1 MFHGNLKMVNA
12 HAGTLSTV
20 HIPYVSHGILTWSC
34 DSLIRYAFF
43 ECERILQLLYM

>member
-1 MFHGNLKMVNA
+1 MMASESQQHKKIVFPEKLKMVNT

-34 DSLIRYAFF
+34 NNLI
-43 ECERILQLLYM
+43 